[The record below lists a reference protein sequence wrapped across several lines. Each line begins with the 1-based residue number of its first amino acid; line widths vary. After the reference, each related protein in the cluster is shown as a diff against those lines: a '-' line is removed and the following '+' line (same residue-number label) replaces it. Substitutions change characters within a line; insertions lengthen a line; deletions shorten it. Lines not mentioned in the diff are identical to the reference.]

1 MNKIKMEWQFS
12 VVVDYSR
19 IMSPENWRKA
29 LGKDEFDSVSEY
41 EMLEYLENNM
51 SIPGDLEEMIKFAT
65 KIDGPEDFENMN
77 AKLETYYWG
86 FQND

>member
-1 MNKIKMEWQFS
+1 MEWQFS
-12 VVVDYSR
+12 VTVDYSR

-65 KIDGPEDFENMN
+65 KIDSPEDFENMN